1 MGSYTT
7 EVFTMSIAE
16 SELIAGLDQFFSE
29 SARQNRSVYIWFG
42 SSRTTTLNPV
52 LKKECF
58 LPVANLEDAAA
69 GRGHVI
75 GAHKK

>member
-1 MGSYTT
+1 
-7 EVFTMSIAE
+7 MSIAE

-58 LPVANLEDAAA
+58 LPVANSEDVAFGASAAA